1 MKWNAEKCMLCQIF
15 MSWAMR
21 VIVKR
26 VQKSQFA
33 DLLKDMVSNDKVF
46 EEFWVDV
53 QNLVENLGETRASPG
68 SYVALFSEDRIN
80 KRLLRYL
87 GRLGYNIVLISRAR
101 KNQLQNEANVRI
113 TWDGFKK

>member
-1 MKWNAEKCMLCQIF
+1 M
-15 MSWAMR
+15 
-21 VIVKR
+21 
-26 VQKSQFA
+26 
-33 DLLKDMVSNDKVF
+33 
-46 EEFWVDV
+46 
-53 QNLVENLGETRASPG
+53 
-68 SYVALFSEDRIN
+68 IN